1 VDLDEI
7 GTQGAGG
14 LAIKTKASDLSEVV
28 DKEAG
33 PQFWFKPGALGRHN
47 LVGIGHSQDLRYGNG
62 RKTESSRRVA

>member
-1 VDLDEI
+1 MDLDNI

-33 PQFWFKPGALGRHN
+33 SEFWFKPGALGRHD
-47 LVGIGHSQDLRYGNG
+47 LVGIGHGQDL
-62 RKTESSRRVA
+62 

>member
-1 VDLDEI
+1 VDLDNI

-33 PQFWFKPGALGRHN
+33 PQFWFKPGALGWHD
-47 LVGIGHSQDLRYGNG
+47 LIGISHSQDLG
-62 RKTESSRRVA
+62 